1 MTRAQADE
9 HCEWWPAQSAS
20 IARCDGSSRGLHKL
34 PLAEAPHFSTVL
46 EEEVTYLCVPP
57 SPSTAHVPSAFSS
70 AALLTAPFQHSV
82 TTLSLRGASGDVRDP
97 CLALS
102 AQPRRLYGYA
112 RRPSPRCAARHDSD
126 RVHVLAG
133 HREPPA
139 TREATRHP
147 PLPTV
152 ERTYRRVAL
161 STSNAWNAEQGI
173 ATATTGGAL
182 LASHQCLSP
191 TQQGNCRGNRS
202 VTAQLTS

>member
-1 MTRAQADE
+1 VRPALPVNRPRPLRLLLGCAA
-9 HCEWWPAQSAS
+9 HCALPALCYYF
-20 IARCDGSSRGLHKL
+20 ITARRERGRSRL
-34 PLAEAPHFSTVL
+34 
-46 EEEVTYLCVPP
+46 
-57 SPSTAHVPSAFSS
+57 
-70 AALLTAPFQHSV
+70 
-82 TTLSLRGASGDVRDP
+82 

-139 TREATRHP
+139 TREATRHL